1 MEYDNERTCDRF
13 TLGIPYCGSQ
23 VYCKLVNPLNNYVNF
38 YDFSVVV
45 LSGEMVF
52 DRRNLDDP
60 PDVIFSAEDDELDF
74 DPDIEKLTVG

>member
-1 MEYDNERTCDRF
+1 M
-13 TLGIPYCGSQ
+13 
-23 VYCKLVNPLNNYVNF
+23 
-38 YDFSVVV
+38 
-45 LSGEMVF
+45 F